1 VNMSLNIPGEMFYGP
16 HYRLGES
23 EMAEKVRKTIFAA
36 MAVGGGI
43 AFGTAGL
50 ATAVAHTAAA
60 VQATTVTR
68 GPLLQPEY
76 PPCPRSDGGDV
87 NITACNNNQAD
98 NDNAAAAD
106 AVAVDLGDDE
116 ETQTN
121 ASTTDGQQSDDADF
135 SQLDVLSNSSAPQP
149 ITDLVS
155 PGCDDESCTSS
166 ASSENGE
173 TDAGGISTGEDDD
186 GPANDPAGIGVSGDN
201 DISGDLADAGLTENP
216 LDDEAGADD
225 TDHVDDDEDDVTP
238 TPTPQDIDKHF
249 TVDLG
254 PWDDGPWGGPDGGCF
269 EVECWKKEAAELPMT
284 GADVRPMV
292 AAGTGLVLLG
302 IAGTVI
308 AVRRRRSSDAK

>member
-1 VNMSLNIPGEMFYGP
+1 
-16 HYRLGES
+16 
-23 EMAEKVRKTIFAA
+23 

-60 VQATTVTR
+60 VQATTVTH
-68 GPLLQPEY
+68 GPLLGPQY
-76 PPCPRSDGGDV
+76 PPCPRSDGGDINV
-87 NITACNNNQAD
+87 NACLDNNNTS
-98 NDNAAAAD
+98 DNANDAFAD
-106 AVAVDLGDDE
+106 AVAVDQGDDDE
-116 ETQTN
+116 QTN
-121 ASTTDGQQSDDADF
+121 ASTTNGQQSDNADLGDF

-149 ITDLVS
+149 LTDLVT

-166 ASSENGE
+166 ASSQNGE
-173 TDAGGISTGEDDD
+173 TVAGGISTGEDED
-186 GPANDPAGIGVSGDN
+186 GPANDPAGIGVGGDN
-201 DISGDLADAGLTENP
+201 DISGDLGDSGVNP
-216 LDDEAGADD
+216 LDDDEDE
-225 TDHVDDDEDDVTP
+225 TDESDEDEDDVTP

-254 PWDDGPWGGPDGGCF
+254 PWDDGPWGHGPDGGCF
-269 EVECWKKEAAELPMT
+269 EVECWKKEAGPELPMT

-292 AAGTGLVLLG
+292 AAGTGLLLVG

>member
-1 VNMSLNIPGEMFYGP
+1 
-16 HYRLGES
+16 
-23 EMAEKVRKTIFAA
+23 MAEKVRKTIFAA

-68 GPLLQPEY
+68 GPLLLQPDY
-76 PPCPRSDGGDV
+76 PPCPRTNADFTGCIDNFNTSD
-87 NITACNNNQAD
+87 NE
-98 NDNAAAAD
+98 NDAAAD
-106 AVAVDLGDDE
+106 AVAVDVGEDE

-121 ASTTDGQQSDDADF
+121 TTTSNGQQSDDADLGDF

-149 ITDLVS
+149 LTNLVT
-155 PGCDDESCTSS
+155 PGCDEESCTSS

-173 TDAGGISTGEDDD
+173 TLAGGVSTGEDDD
-186 GPANDPAGIGVSGDN
+186 GPANDPAGIGVAGEN
-201 DISGDLADAGLTENP
+201 DISGDLADAGLTDNP

-225 TDHVDDDEDDVTP
+225 TDHVDDDDEDDVTP

-292 AAGTGLVLLG
+292 AAGTGLLLVG

-308 AVRRRRSSDAK
+308 AVRRRRSSDAR

>member
-1 VNMSLNIPGEMFYGP
+1 
-16 HYRLGES
+16 
-23 EMAEKVRKTIFAA
+23 

-68 GPLLQPEY
+68 GPLLDPQY
-76 PPCPRSDGGDV
+76 PPCPRVDGHNDV
-87 NITACNNNQAD
+87 DLDLCANNN
-98 NDNAAAAD
+98 NVSDNANDAFAD
-106 AVAVDLGDDE
+106 AVAVDQDEDGDE
-116 ETQTN
+116 QTN
-121 ASTTDGQQSDDADF
+121 ASTTNGQQSDDANLGDF

-149 ITDLVS
+149 LTDLVT
-155 PGCDDESCTSS
+155 PGCDDEACTSS
-166 ASSENGE
+166 TSSHNGE
-173 TDAGGISTGEDDD
+173 TEAGGISTGEDED
-186 GPANDPAGIGVSGDN
+186 GPANDPAGIGVTGEN
-201 DISGDLADAGLTENP
+201 DITGDLADAGLTENP

-225 TDHVDDDEDDVTP
+225 TDHVDDDDDDVTP

-254 PWDDGPWGGPDGGCF
+254 PWDDGPWGGPHGGPDGGCF
-269 EVECWKKEAAELPMT
+269 EVECWKKEAAPELPMT

-292 AAGTGLVLLG
+292 AAGTGLLLVG